1 MSGSAETL
9 PPELERQIFE
19 LTAKLYPATAPTLL
33 RVAQR
38 VRLWIEPILYETL
51 TIVLETP
58 RGPHPAILQPFLSK
72 PATFFQKN
80 VRNLLLAVRLDK
92 KNEQFDLIL
101 SSCSGVVNLALLGG
115 PTCRSLLCFL
125 AAMKLQR
132 LAVCLQDLFFTSPI
146 DLTLPCFAALT
157 HLDLLHSTDSSKLTA
172 EDFAALPALTHLHL
186 YMCPALMNAVLLRCS
201 GLKVLIHTQFPVSL
215 ARLNVPQR
223 RKVQDPRL
231 IFLGAYTHDLWTD
244 WKTRIQGKMDLW
256 AHADRFVQRRNGFID
271 DDTELWLNLEKE
283 TF

>member
-1 MSGSAETL
+1 MSGSGDTL
-9 PPELERQIFE
+9 PPELERYIFE
-19 LTAKLYPATAPTLL
+19 LAARLYPATAPTLL

-38 VRLWIEPILYETL
+38 VRLWIEPIIYETL
-51 TIVLETP
+51 TIVLETQ
-58 RGPHPAILQPFLSK
+58 RNAHAAILQPFRSK
-72 PATFFQKN
+72 PAAFFKKN

-125 AAMKLQR
+125 AGMKLQR
-132 LAVCLQDLFFTSPI
+132 LAACLQDLFFTSPI
-146 DLTLPCFAALT
+146 DFSLPCFATIT

-201 GLKVLIHTQFPVSL
+201 GLEVLVHTQFPGVP
-215 ARLNVPQR
+215 RKEPQR
-223 RKVQDPRL
+223 RQVRDPRVV
-231 IFLGAYTHDLWTD
+231 FLGAYTHDLWTD
-244 WKTRIQGKMDLW
+244 WKTRIQGKLDLW
-256 AHADRFVQRRNGFID
+256 AHADRFVRRRNGLID
-271 DDTELWLNLEKE
+271 DETELWLNLEKE
-283 TF
+283 TS